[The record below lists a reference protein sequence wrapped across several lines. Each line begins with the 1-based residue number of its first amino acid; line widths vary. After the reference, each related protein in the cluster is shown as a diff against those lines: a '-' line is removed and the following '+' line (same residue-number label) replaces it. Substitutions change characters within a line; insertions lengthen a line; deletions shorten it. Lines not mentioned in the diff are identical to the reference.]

1 MFIIPQQQGIGEILG
16 QGLNDVVSHW
26 ADKHTTAKALRG
38 LGFSDV
44 QAKAYSHFSP
54 QIQQEAIAAKQR
66 EQQKQEANRVISQ
79 ILGEELPQPQ
89 YQQSMNQFQQQ
100 PQQQTQMMQQP
111 RQERQQQA
119 IQEATSVLQNPAFR
133 KLQEQQQQGA
143 ALQQQQL
150 AQQFGQSHGK
160 QQPTPEQNAIAQA
173 ESKREQKEKT
183 PKERLEQIR
192 NQKRALASAGLSPID
207 RLFVQNEL
215 TNQESALRREMEQE
229 KKQSLEERKFGYQK
243 QKNIDKE
250 TLPTYQ
256 KINESAKGAYD
267 SNLRLGRMEKLIDDG
282 RVQSG
287 VFFRG
292 LQALEEVPYIGK
304 LAGIISAAV
313 TNTNTQ
319 EFKKLSADFVK
330 DAKQFF
336 GSRVT
341 ENEVQL
347 FLETVPSLVQTA
359 DGQKRVIHNM
369 RLVNEAAKVRKS
381 TMDELIK
388 ENNGERPMDLESLI
402 EKRSSEKLDNIAK
415 RFVDEIR
422 DTHVS
427 PKSPI
432 RWFN

>member
-1 MFIIPQQQGIGEILG
+1 
-16 QGLNDVVSHW
+16 
-26 ADKHTTAKALRG
+26 
-38 LGFSDV
+38 
-44 QAKAYSHFSP
+44 
-54 QIQQEAIAAKQR
+54 
-66 EQQKQEANRVISQ
+66 
-79 ILGEELPQPQ
+79 
-89 YQQSMNQFQQQ
+89 MNQFQQQ

-192 NQKRALASAGLSPID
+192 NQKRALASAGLNPTD

-215 TNQESALRREMEQE
+215 TNQESALRREIEQE

-250 TLPTYQ
+250 TLPTYN

-422 DTHVS
+422 DTTR
-427 PKSPI
+427 KS
-432 RWFN
+432 